1 MNEEKDFVD
10 KAKQLSF
17 ALLQTLQNETG
28 NEDPEMGM
36 KISLLALTKVSAS
49 VLHMVHRTEEQHDEV
64 VDLFVATLI
73 ESIKALDGVV
83 TAESATKGVLNKMMR
98 KP

>member
-1 MNEEKDFVD
+1 
-10 KAKQLSF
+10 
-17 ALLQTLQNETG
+17 
-28 NEDPEMGM
+28 
-36 KISLLALTKVSAS
+36 
-49 VLHMVHRTEEQHDEV
+49 MVHRTDEQHDEV
-64 VDLFVATLI
+64 VDLFVTTLI

>member
-1 MNEEKDFVD
+1 MNEEQVFVD

-17 ALLQTLQNETG
+17 AILQTLQNETG

-49 VLHMVHRTEEQHDEV
+49 VLHMVHRTDEQHDEV
-64 VDLFVATLI
+64 VDLFVTTLI
-73 ESIKALDGVV
+73 ESIKALDGVA
-83 TAESATKGVLNKMMR
+83 TAESATKDVMR
-98 KP
+98 KVMRKS

>member
-49 VLHMVHRTEEQHDEV
+49 VLHMVHRNDEQNDEV
-64 VDLFVATLI
+64 VDLFVTTLI